1 MTWAFSTRPQVP
13 VCWRCTPTILA
24 PFLWSP
30 VLSMTSTPIGLAELL
45 DYVVADVVA
54 HGVLVP
60 ERARPTVGPRLAQEG
75 RRSNRRPSRRGLSR
89 IPVMAEHAEGSV
101 EVAATPQAVMAVVAD
116 FDAYPEWVGNLEQV
130 EVLARDRRGRG
141 TRVAFRLRTPVLSA
155 AYTLAYRY
163 APRQGGLSWEYVE
176 GTLED
181 LSGSYTLEP
190 TADGGTLVTYRLQV
204 ELGMPLPG
212 LVKRQAAR
220 QIVRSA
226 LGDLKRRVES
236 E

>member
-1 MTWAFSTRPQVP
+1 MP
-13 VCWRCTPTILA
+13 
-24 PFLWSP
+24 
-30 VLSMTSTPIGLAELL
+30 
-45 DYVVADVVA
+45 
-54 HGVLVP
+54 
-60 ERARPTVGPRLAQEG
+60 
-75 RRSNRRPSRRGLSR
+75 
-89 IPVMAEHAEGSV
+89 EHAEGSV

-163 APRQGGLSWEYVE
+163 APREGGLSWEYVE

-181 LSGSYTLEP
+181 LSGSYTLAP
-190 TADGGTLVTYRLQV
+190 TAGGGTLVTYRLQV

>member
-1 MTWAFSTRPQVP
+1 MP
-13 VCWRCTPTILA
+13 
-24 PFLWSP
+24 
-30 VLSMTSTPIGLAELL
+30 
-45 DYVVADVVA
+45 
-54 HGVLVP
+54 
-60 ERARPTVGPRLAQEG
+60 
-75 RRSNRRPSRRGLSR
+75 
-89 IPVMAEHAEGSV
+89 EHAEGSV

-163 APRQGGLSWEYVE
+163 APRGGGVSWEYVE

-190 TADGGTLVTYRLQV
+190 TAGGGTLVTYRLQV